1 MRIRAELTRRA
12 RRAMERRLEMAKD
25 VVVFERGGEQEQQV
39 EDDAEENRALPLP
52 CLEGHQI

>member
-1 MRIRAELTRRA
+1 
-12 RRAMERRLEMAKD
+12 MERRLEMAKD